1 VVAVFAV
8 GFALGGAHAAVTLAI
23 GANLIAVMSLV
34 GAPRPSIRLAVL
46 DALTMGVS
54 VFAGT
59 VTDPYLWLHTLVLA
73 VWSFGAGLLVSFGKT
88 QAIIGTQAIIAFVV
102 LGRFSPLPLD
112 ALGLGVLVAAGALVE
127 VVALL
132 VLRLPPSL
140 RFQRNRLADAFEAL
154 AELTLRHPSLSA
166 IDVAAT
172 LDVAERALAA
182 PSMFGRT
189 DVRDLR
195 AALDQAKRIRLELIA
210 MAGVRARLSGTDAF
224 STEQA
229 IAAILRVTQHIG
241 DLGQSRCR
249 PLQCRSS
256 TSSMHSVPVSSSHS
270 RH

>member
-112 ALGLGVLVAAGALVE
+112 ALGLGAGALVE

-140 RFQRNRLADAFEAL
+140 RFQRNRLVDAFEAL